1 MVVSRV
7 VLKTKTPLF
16 YIYIYIYS
24 LWEIPWVPEVLLA
37 FDATYVHLVKGR
49 LDFPQ
54 SRSLV
59 FSFRSQWDGKTW
71 RERSLAAR
79 QIYSSRES
87 HSTAHKPTRLR
98 KFSRNSF

>member
-7 VLKTKTPLF
+7 VLKTKTPPIL
-16 YIYIYIYS
+16 YIYIFF

-37 FDATYVHLVKGR
+37 FDATYIVHLVKGR

-59 FSFRSQWDGKTW
+59 FSFRSQWDGKTR

-87 HSTAHKPTRLR
+87 HSTAHKPTRLY

>member
-7 VLKTKTPLF
+7 VLKTKTPPIL
-16 YIYIYIYS
+16 YIYIFF

-37 FDATYVHLVKGR
+37 FDATYIVHLVKGR

-59 FSFRSQWDGKTW
+59 FSFRYINTYINF
-71 RERSLAAR
+71 
-79 QIYSSRES
+79 IYPRI
-87 HSTAHKPTRLR
+87 
-98 KFSRNSF
+98 FSVAYIASISDPN

>member
-16 YIYIYIYS
+16 YIYIYIYIYS

-54 SRSLV
+54 SR
-59 FSFRSQWDGKTW
+59 FSPKMPWNFKLLSDWKIIFAENYFAMRCV
-71 RERSLAAR
+71 
-79 QIYSSRES
+79 
-87 HSTAHKPTRLR
+87 
-98 KFSRNSF
+98 